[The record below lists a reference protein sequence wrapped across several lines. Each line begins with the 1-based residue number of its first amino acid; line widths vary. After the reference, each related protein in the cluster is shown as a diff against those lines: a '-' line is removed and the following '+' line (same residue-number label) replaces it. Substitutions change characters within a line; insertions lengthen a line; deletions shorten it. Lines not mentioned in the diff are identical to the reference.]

1 LRLTKR
7 SASLV
12 NREEAAVA
20 MTRQQMDELVNRH
33 FMYEAQDDVEGVLGS
48 LADTVTHEVVPSPMG
63 PQTDKAGI
71 RRFYE
76 MLFRDL
82 EGERITPV
90 RRLYGDDFLVDETI
104 WHGKV
109 IDGRPFMM
117 EGRSGPV
124 SFRLLHVFELDDGKI
139 TNEAVWCDVASIQR
153 QLGAVP

>member
-1 LRLTKR
+1 
-7 SASLV
+7 
-12 NREEAAVA
+12 

>member
-1 LRLTKR
+1 
-7 SASLV
+7 
-12 NREEAAVA
+12 
-20 MTRQQMDELVNRH
+20 
-33 FMYEAQDDVEGVLGS
+33 
-48 LADTVTHEVVPSPMG
+48 MG